1 MPQPTKRTARGM
13 DHQPAGEQSWVAWD
27 AETSAC
33 SGGRSVTATRV
44 RLPGRSTPKGA
55 RGAPVPAG
63 LAGPKRRPQWV
74 LAGVVLVVGAM
85 IGFGLWSTSL
95 GHRREVLVAAR
106 ELPAGHVV
114 TDQDLRTVRIGTSDS
129 VAIVSAANR
138 GRILGKTTRMTV
150 PSGGFLS
157 PDEVTAGSA
166 VADGKAVVGVV
177 LAPGAVPAGGVRVGD
192 RVVVISAPTG
202 TSATGESDPASAVA
216 TAEVF
221 GVERAAV
228 SSTSAGGVSVAL
240 LVDQAEAVDVSAAAG
255 SGRARLVVVP
265 RSGRVEVSRPRTS
278 PTSTPRSPG
287 G

>member
-1 MPQPTKRTARGM
+1 M
-13 DHQPAGEQSWVAWD
+13 
-27 AETSAC
+27 
-33 SGGRSVTATRV
+33 TATRV
-44 RLPGRSTPKGA
+44 RLPGRPLSQGA
-55 RGAPVPAG
+55 NGEPVPAG
-63 LAGPKRRPQWV
+63 LNGPRRRPRLMLVGV
-74 LAGVVLVVGAM
+74 LLVGGAM

-114 TDQDLRTVRIGTSDS
+114 TDRDLRTVRIGTSDS
-129 VAIVSAANR
+129 VSIVPAGARSQV
-138 GRILGKTTRMTV
+138 LGKTTRVTV
-150 PSGGFLS
+150 PSGAFLS
-157 PDEVTAGSA
+157 LDEVTSGSA
-166 VADGKAVVGVV
+166 VADGKAVVGAI

-202 TSATGESDPASAVA
+202 SSAIGETDPATAVA

-221 GVERAAV
+221 GVEPAPV

-255 SGRARLVVVP
+255 AGRVRLVVVP
-265 RSGRVEVSRPRTS
+265 RSGRVELSRTRSSPTTS
-278 PTSTPRSPG
+278 PQGSG